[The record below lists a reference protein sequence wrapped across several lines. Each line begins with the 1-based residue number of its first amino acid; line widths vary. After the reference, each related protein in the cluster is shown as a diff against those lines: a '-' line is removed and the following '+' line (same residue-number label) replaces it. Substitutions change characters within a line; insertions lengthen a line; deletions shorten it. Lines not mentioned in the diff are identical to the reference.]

1 MKEAYDDYTIKNEK
15 ELNSFDDCR
24 ADCER
29 LYPQFKFWS
38 LTLKLKLLVLS
49 FVRSIRMGNFR
60 LYKEYIQSLLPWFFA
75 LDHTSYSRWLSVLL
89 VDMFQLEEINTDIA
103 TVFKNDMFEVNKTR
117 RKF

>member
-49 FVRSIRMGNFR
+49 FVRSIRMVNFR
-60 LYKEYIQSLLPWFFA
+60 LYKEYIKSLLPWFFA

-103 TVFKNDMFEVNKTR
+103 TVFKNDMFVVNKTR